1 MTDSDTPR
9 GRGPALA
16 VASAGY
22 FFVLLDVTI
31 VNVAL
36 ARIGSGL
43 GGSRSELQWVVD
55 AYALVLAAG
64 MLGAGD
70 LADRTGSRR
79 LFLAG
84 LLAFG
89 GASALCAA
97 APSAAVLI
105 AARAIQG
112 LGAAAILPSSLAIVN
127 QLFPDPAERPKAIGV
142 WAGLGGSALVLGPIL
157 GGLLVGPL
165 GWRAISWLNV
175 PLVIAAL
182 IGGLL
187 TLPEGAKAKA
197 ARPDWAGQA
206 LGTTALAALVF
217 ALIEGGKSGF
227 ASAPALAGIA
237 VALVT
242 FVGFIAVE
250 RRLSAG
256 NSAATEVPA
265 LFAPLIAARGANRAG
280 TTGAAELIRR
290 SVDSEARTTGGAQEP
305 GSGPT
310 GGAQG
315 SGGGPTGGEPVAG
328 ARGTDRG
335 ATDGPRR
342 TGGAPTRGTRVADG
356 GSTGEDAEA
365 TRPLLD
371 LGWFRRPEFTGAN
384 AGAGLMNLGTLG
396 GLFALGLFLQEG
408 EGLSPLEAGL
418 ALVPLAL
425 PLAALTPFTGRLVG
439 RVGPRLPAGLGLAMS
454 GVGYLGTAL
463 VGSSHIDTPI
473 GWAFLFVAG
482 AGMGVAVP
490 GLVAGATEALGPDRA
505 GIASAVNNT
514 SRQVG
519 GAIGVALIGGLS
531 SISTS
536 LIFSAVALLLGGLLA
551 GALMGGCGAKP
562 SLCDGKA
569 PHALR

>member
-36 ARIGSGL
+36 ARIGSCL

-84 LLAFG
+84 LAAFG

-97 APSAAVLI
+97 APSAGVLI
-105 AARAIQG
+105 GSRAVQG

-127 QLFPDPAERPKAIGV
+127 QLFPDEEERPKAIGV

-165 GWRAISWLNV
+165 GWRAIFWLNV
-175 PLVIAAL
+175 PLVVAAL
-182 IGGLL
+182 VGGLM
-187 TLPEGAKAKA
+187 TLPDGSRAKG
-197 ARPDWAGQA
+197 ARPDWMGQG
-206 LGTTALAALVF
+206 LGTAALAALVF
-217 ALIEGGKSGF
+217 ALIEGGKGGF
-227 ASAPALAGIA
+227 ASEPALGGIG
-237 VALVT
+237 VALVA
-242 FVGFIAVE
+242 FMGCAAVE
-250 RRLSAG
+250 RRLSMD
-256 NSAATEVPA
+256 E
-265 LFAPLIAARGANRAG
+265 RGA
-280 TTGAAELIRR
+280 
-290 SVDSEARTTGGAQEP
+290 
-305 GSGPT
+305 
-310 GGAQG
+310 
-315 SGGGPTGGEPVAG
+315 
-328 ARGTDRG
+328 
-335 ATDGPRR
+335 
-342 TGGAPTRGTRVADG
+342 
-356 GSTGEDAEA
+356 
-365 TRPLLD
+365 RPLLD
-371 LGWFRRPEFTGAN
+371 LSWFKRPEFCGAN

-396 GLFALGLFLQEG
+396 GLFALGLYLQEA

-439 RVGPRLPAGLGLAMS
+439 RVGARLPAGIGLVAS
-454 GVGYLGTAL
+454 GVGYLGAGL
-463 VGSSHIDTPI
+463 VGGSHIDTPI
-473 GWAFLFVAG
+473 GWAFLFGAG
-482 AGMGVAVP
+482 AGMGIAVP

-519 GAIGVALIGGLS
+519 GAIGVALIGGLA

-536 LIFSAVALLLGGLLA
+536 LIFSAAALLLGGVLA
-551 GALMGGCGAKP
+551 LALMASRGAKP
-562 SLCDGKA
+562 SLSGGKA
-569 PHALR
+569 PQPRGA

>member
-84 LLAFG
+84 LVAFG
-89 GASALCAA
+89 GASTLCAA
-97 APSAAVLI
+97 APDAAVLI
-105 AARAIQG
+105 GARAVQG

-157 GGLLVGPL
+157 GGVLVGPL
-165 GWRAISWLNV
+165 GWRAIFWLNV

-182 IGGLL
+182 VGGLL
-187 TLPEGAKAKA
+187 TLPEGSKAKG

-206 LGTTALAALVF
+206 LGTVALAALVF
-217 ALIEGGKSGF
+217 ALIEGGKGGF
-227 ASAPALAGIA
+227 ASGPALGGIA
-237 VALVT
+237 VAVIALVA
-242 FVGFIAVE
+242 FVVAE
-250 RRLSAG
+250 RR
-256 NSAATEVPA
+256 
-265 LFAPLIAARGANRAG
+265 
-280 TTGAAELIRR
+280 AE
-290 SVDSEARTTGGAQEP
+290 
-305 GSGPT
+305 
-310 GGAQG
+310 
-315 SGGGPTGGEPVAG
+315 
-328 ARGTDRG
+328 
-335 ATDGPRR
+335 
-342 TGGAPTRGTRVADG
+342 
-356 GSTGEDAEA
+356 
-365 TRPLLD
+365 RPLLD
-371 LGWFRRPEFTGAN
+371 LSWFRRPEFTGAN

-396 GLFALGLFLQEG
+396 GLFALGLYLQET

-439 RVGPRLPAGLGLAMS
+439 RVGPRLPAGVGLAMS
-454 GVGYLGTAL
+454 GIGYLGAAL
-463 VGSSHIDTPI
+463 VGATNIDTPI

-482 AGMGVAVP
+482 AGMGIAVP

-519 GAIGVALIGGLS
+519 GAIGVALIGGLA

-536 LIFSAVALLLGGLLA
+536 LIFSGSALVLGGVLA
-551 GALMGGCGAKP
+551 LALMGSGRGDLVAHRPTKSP
-562 SLCDGKA
+562 QRSA
-569 PHALR
+569 A

>member
-1 MTDSDTPR
+1 MTDSQTPR

-84 LLAFG
+84 LVLFG

-97 APSAAVLI
+97 APDAGVLI
-105 AARAIQG
+105 GARAVQG

-127 QLFPDPAERPKAIGV
+127 QLFPDADERPKAIGI

-165 GWRAISWLNV
+165 GWRAIFWLNV
-175 PLVIAAL
+175 PLVVAAL
-182 IGGLL
+182 IGGFL
-187 TLPEGAKAKA
+187 TLPEGSKAKG

-206 LGTTALAALVF
+206 LGTAALAALVF
-217 ALIEGGKSGF
+217 ALIEGGKDGF
-227 ASAPALAGIA
+227 ASGPALSGIA
-237 VALVT
+237 VAVLAFIG
-242 FVGFIAVE
+242 FVIVE
-250 RRLSAG
+250 RSLSA
-256 NSAATEVPA
+256 AAEVG
-265 LFAPLIAARGANRAG
+265 GASE
-280 TTGAAELIRR
+280 GAA
-290 SVDSEARTTGGAQEP
+290 P
-305 GSGPT
+305 
-310 GGAQG
+310 
-315 SGGGPTGGEPVAG
+315 
-328 ARGTDRG
+328 
-335 ATDGPRR
+335 
-342 TGGAPTRGTRVADG
+342 
-356 GSTGEDAEA
+356 
-365 TRPLLD
+365 RPLLD
-371 LGWFRRPEFTGAN
+371 LSWFRRPEFCGAN
-384 AGAGLMNLGTLG
+384 VGAGLMNLGTLG
-396 GLFALGLFLQEG
+396 GLFALGLFLQES

-439 RVGPRLPAGLGLAMS
+439 RVGPRLPAGIGLAMS

-463 VGSSHIDTPI
+463 VGSSNIDSPI
-473 GWAFLFVAG
+473 GWAFLAIAG
-482 AGMGVAVP
+482 AGMGIAVP

-536 LIFSAVALLLGGLLA
+536 LIFSGASLALGGVLA
-551 GALMGGCGAKP
+551 LTLMGRRGEKP
-562 SLCDGKA
+562 SVCDGKS
-569 PHALR
+569 PRRVWRETRSMTE

>member
-9 GRGPALA
+9 GRGPALT

-84 LLAFG
+84 LVVFG

-97 APSAAVLI
+97 APDAGVLI
-105 AARAIQG
+105 GARAIQG
-112 LGAAAILPSSLAIVN
+112 LGAAAILPNSLAIVN
-127 QLFPDPAERPKAIGV
+127 QLFPDPDERPKAIGV

-165 GWRAISWLNV
+165 GWRAIFWLNV
-175 PLVIAAL
+175 PLVVAAL
-182 IGGLL
+182 VGGLL
-187 TLPEGAKAKA
+187 TLPEGSKAKG
-197 ARPDWAGQA
+197 ARPDWAGQV
-206 LGTTALAALVF
+206 LGTAALAALVF
-217 ALIEGGKSGF
+217 ALIEGGKGGF
-227 ASAPALAGIA
+227 ASGPALGGIA
-237 VALVT
+237 VAVGA
-242 FVGFIAVE
+242 FVGFVIAE
-250 RRLSAG
+250 RRTA
-256 NSAATEVPA
+256 
-265 LFAPLIAARGANRAG
+265 
-280 TTGAAELIRR
+280 
-290 SVDSEARTTGGAQEP
+290 
-305 GSGPT
+305 
-310 GGAQG
+310 
-315 SGGGPTGGEPVAG
+315 
-328 ARGTDRG
+328 
-335 ATDGPRR
+335 
-342 TGGAPTRGTRVADG
+342 
-356 GSTGEDAEA
+356 
-365 TRPLLD
+365 RPLLD
-371 LGWFRRPEFTGAN
+371 LGWFRRPEFCGAN

-439 RVGPRLPAGLGLAMS
+439 RVGPRLPAGLGLGLS

-463 VGSSHIDTPI
+463 VGSSNIDTPI
-473 GWAFLFVAG
+473 GWAFLAIAG
-482 AGMGVAVP
+482 AGMGFAVP

-519 GAIGVALIGGLS
+519 GAIGVALIGGLA

-536 LIFSAVALLLGGLLA
+536 LIFSGAALVLGGVLA
-551 GALMGGCGAKP
+551 LTLMGGRGEKA
-562 SLCDGKA
+562 SVCDGKSPRLSSA
-569 PHALR
+569 S

>member
-9 GRGPALA
+9 GRGPALS

-84 LLAFG
+84 LALFG
-89 GASALCAA
+89 AASALCAA
-97 APSAAVLI
+97 APDAGVLI
-105 AARAIQG
+105 GARAVQG

-127 QLFPDPAERPKAIGV
+127 QLFPDPAERPKAIGL
-142 WAGLGGSALVLGPIL
+142 WAGLGGSALVLGPVL
-157 GGLLVGPL
+157 GGVLVGPL
-165 GWRAISWLNV
+165 GWRAIFWMNV

-182 IGGLL
+182 GAGFA
-187 TLPEGAKAKA
+187 TLPEGPRAHG
-197 ARPDWAGQA
+197 ARPDWAGQG
-206 LGTTALAALVF
+206 LGTAALAALVF
-217 ALIEGGKSGF
+217 ALIEGGKGGF
-227 ASAPALAGIA
+227 ASGPALGGIA
-237 VALVT
+237 VAIVAL
-242 FVGFIAVE
+242 VGFICVE
-250 RRLSAG
+250 RRLSG
-256 NSAATEVPA
+256 
-265 LFAPLIAARGANRAG
+265 APKPSSDAAARR
-280 TTGAAELIRR
+280 
-290 SVDSEARTTGGAQEP
+290 
-305 GSGPT
+305 
-310 GGAQG
+310 
-315 SGGGPTGGEPVAG
+315 GGGV
-328 ARGTDRG
+328 
-335 ATDGPRR
+335 
-342 TGGAPTRGTRVADG
+342 
-356 GSTGEDAEA
+356 
-365 TRPLLD
+365 RPLLD
-371 LGWFRRPEFTGAN
+371 LNWFRRAEFSGAN
-384 AGAGLMNLGTLG
+384 LGAGLMNLGTLG
-396 GLFALGLFLQEG
+396 GLFALGLYLQEV

-439 RVGPRLPAGLGLAMS
+439 RVGARLPAGIGLAAS
-454 GVGYLGTAL
+454 GVGYLGAAL
-463 VGSSHIDTPI
+463 VGGSNIDTPL
-473 GWAFLFVAG
+473 GWAFLLIAG

-519 GAIGVALIGGLS
+519 GAIGVALIGGLA

-536 LIFSAVALLLGGLLA
+536 LIFSAAALLLGGVLSL
-551 GALMGGCGAKP
+551 ALMGRASPLSCAT
-562 SLCDGKA
+562 
-569 PHALR
+569 

>member
-1 MTDSDTPR
+1 MTGSDTAH

-70 LADRTGSRR
+70 LADRTGARR

-84 LLAFG
+84 LVAFG

-97 APSAAVLI
+97 APDASVLI
-105 AARAIQG
+105 GARAVQG

-127 QLFPDPAERPKAIGV
+127 QLFPDPDERPKAIGV

-157 GGLLVGPL
+157 GGLMVDPL
-165 GWRAISWLNV
+165 GWRAIFWLNV
-175 PLVIAAL
+175 PLVVAAL
-182 IGGLL
+182 VGGFA
-187 TLPEGAKAKA
+187 TLPEGSKAKG

-206 LGTTALAALVF
+206 LGTAALAALVF
-217 ALIEGGKSGF
+217 VLIEGGKGGF
-227 ASAPALAGIA
+227 ASGPALTGIA
-237 VALVT
+237 GALVSSIG
-242 FVGFIAVE
+242 FVVAE
-250 RRLSAG
+250 RR
-256 NSAATEVPA
+256 AA
-265 LFAPLIAARGANRAG
+265 
-280 TTGAAELIRR
+280 
-290 SVDSEARTTGGAQEP
+290 
-305 GSGPT
+305 
-310 GGAQG
+310 
-315 SGGGPTGGEPVAG
+315 
-328 ARGTDRG
+328 
-335 ATDGPRR
+335 
-342 TGGAPTRGTRVADG
+342 
-356 GSTGEDAEA
+356 
-365 TRPLLD
+365 RPLLD
-371 LGWFRRPEFTGAN
+371 LSWFRRPEFTGAN
-384 AGAGLMNLGTLG
+384 VGAGLMNLGTLG
-396 GLFALGLFLQEG
+396 GLFALGLYLQEA

-439 RVGPRLPAGLGLAMS
+439 RVGPRLPAGIGLAMS

-463 VGSSHIDTPI
+463 VGSTNIDTPV
-473 GWAFLFVAG
+473 GWAFLAIAG
-482 AGMGVAVP
+482 AGMGIAVP

-519 GAIGVALIGGLS
+519 GAIGVALIGGLA

-536 LIFSAVALLLGGLLA
+536 LIFSGASLVLGGILA
-551 GALMGGCGAKP
+551 LTLMGGRGAF
-562 SLCDGKA
+562 
-569 PHALR
+569 ALAIRE

>member
-70 LADRTGSRR
+70 LADRTGARR

-84 LLAFG
+84 LMAFG
-89 GASALCAA
+89 GAAALCAA
-97 APSAAVLI
+97 APDASVLI
-105 AARAIQG
+105 GARAVQG

-157 GGLLVGPL
+157 GGLLVDPL
-165 GWRAISWLNV
+165 GWRAIFWLNV
-175 PLVIAAL
+175 PLVAAAL
-182 IGGLL
+182 VGGLA
-187 TLPEGAKAKA
+187 TLPEGSKAKG

-206 LGTTALAALVF
+206 LGTVALAALVF
-217 ALIEGGKSGF
+217 ALIEGGKGGF
-227 ASAPALAGIA
+227 GALPAMGGIA
-237 VALVT
+237 VALVA
-242 FVGFIAVE
+242 FVGFVLVE
-250 RRLSAG
+250 RRLS
-256 NSAATEVPA
+256 
-265 LFAPLIAARGANRAG
+265 
-280 TTGAAELIRR
+280 GAAEI
-290 SVDSEARTTGGAQEP
+290 SGAAE
-305 GSGPT
+305 
-310 GGAQG
+310 
-315 SGGGPTGGEPVAG
+315 
-328 ARGTDRG
+328 GT
-335 ATDGPRR
+335 A
-342 TGGAPTRGTRVADG
+342 A
-356 GSTGEDAEA
+356 
-365 TRPLLD
+365 RPLLD
-371 LGWFRRPEFTGAN
+371 LSWFRRPEFCGAN

-396 GLFALGLFLQEG
+396 GLFALGLFLQET

-439 RVGPRLPAGLGLAMS
+439 RVGPRLPAGIGLAAS

-463 VGSSHIDTPI
+463 VGSGNIDSPV
-473 GWAFLFVAG
+473 GWVFLAVAG

-519 GAIGVALIGGLS
+519 GAIGVALIGGLA

-536 LIFSAVALLLGGLLA
+536 LILSAGALLLGGVLA
-551 GALMGGCGAKP
+551 LALMGGRGEKA

-569 PHALR
+569 PRQLWSAGGSIRH

>member
-1 MTDSDTPR
+1 MADSDAAH

-70 LADRTGSRR
+70 LADRAGSRR

-84 LLAFG
+84 LVLFG

-97 APSAAVLI
+97 APDAGVLI
-105 AARAIQG
+105 AARAVQG

-127 QLFPDPAERPKAIGV
+127 QLFPDQEERPRAIGI

-165 GWRAISWLNV
+165 GWRAIFWLNV
-175 PLVIAAL
+175 PLVVAAL
-182 IGGLL
+182 VGGSA
-187 TLPEGAKAKA
+187 TLPPGSTAKGT
-197 ARPDWAGQA
+197 RPDWMGQG
-206 LGTTALAALVF
+206 LGTVAHAARVF
-217 ALIEGGKSGF
+217 ALIEGGKGGSASG
-227 ASAPALAGIA
+227 PAVAGIA
-237 VALVT
+237 VALVA
-242 FVGFIAVE
+242 FIGFIVVE
-250 RRLSAG
+250 RGLSRAAAG
-256 NSAATEVPA
+256 VSGSA
-265 LFAPLIAARGANRAG
+265 
-280 TTGAAELIRR
+280 TGA
-290 SVDSEARTTGGAQEP
+290 P
-305 GSGPT
+305 
-310 GGAQG
+310 
-315 SGGGPTGGEPVAG
+315 
-328 ARGTDRG
+328 
-335 ATDGPRR
+335 
-342 TGGAPTRGTRVADG
+342 
-356 GSTGEDAEA
+356 
-365 TRPLLD
+365 RPLLD
-371 LGWFRRPEFTGAN
+371 LSWFRRAEFCGAN

-396 GLFALGLFLQEG
+396 GLFALGLYLQQG
-408 EGLSPLEAGL
+408 ERLSPLEAGL

-439 RVGPRLPAGLGLAMS
+439 RVGPRLPAGLGLVMS
-454 GVGYLGTAL
+454 GAGYLGTAL
-463 VGSSHIDTPI
+463 VGASSIDSPS
-473 GWAFLFVAG
+473 GWAFLFLAG
-482 AGMGVAVP
+482 VGMGFAVP

-519 GAIGVALIGGLS
+519 GAIGVALIGGLA
-531 SISTS
+531 SITTA
-536 LIFSAVALLLGGLLA
+536 LTFSAAALLLGGALA
-551 GALMGGCGAKP
+551 LALMGGGVERN
-562 SLCDGKA
+562 SVIDRERLHGHA
-569 PHALR
+569 PVEP